1 MILIKDP
8 IHKNYF
14 SRNVMSR
21 ERFELIMNFF
31 HFDDQPKLF
40 RLAKIKM
47 IIDNFSDVM
56 LQMITL
62 DKNLSLDKSMMPWRG
77 RLIFTQYIKNKRYN
91 IKGNKF
97 CKLCTY
103 DGLVLNI
110 EICGGQGFND
120 KQNLG

>member
-1 MILIKDP
+1 
-8 IHKNYF
+8 
-14 SRNVMSR
+14 MSR

-31 HFDDQPKLF
+31 HFDDPPKLF

-47 IIDNFSDVM
+47 VIDNFSDVM

-91 IKGNKF
+91 KKGNKF
-97 CKLCTY
+97 YKLCTY

-120 KQNLG
+120 KQILG

>member
-1 MILIKDP
+1 MRLIKDP
-8 IHKNYF
+8 IYKNYF

-31 HFDDQPKLF
+31 HFDDPPKLF

-62 DKNLSLDKSMMPWRG
+62 DKNLSLDKSMMP
-77 RLIFTQYIKNKRYN
+77 
-91 IKGNKF
+91 
-97 CKLCTY
+97 
-103 DGLVLNI
+103 
-110 EICGGQGFND
+110 
-120 KQNLG
+120 